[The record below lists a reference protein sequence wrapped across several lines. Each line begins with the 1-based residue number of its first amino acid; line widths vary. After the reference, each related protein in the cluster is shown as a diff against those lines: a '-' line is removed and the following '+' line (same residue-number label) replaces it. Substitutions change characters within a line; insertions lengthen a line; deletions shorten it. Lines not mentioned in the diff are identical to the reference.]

1 MRVNG
6 WTMNVT
12 EWANKSGST
21 DLNTRAN
28 GGLERPTDRVNCS
41 MRMAT
46 SMRVNGLTTRLM
58 ELALI
63 RTQMV
68 LNMSASGGTTSS
80 MDKALKLGLMA
91 LSTMASTLKER
102 RMGVASLHSQ
112 MDLSTLVSFKWMKSR
127 AQVYISGVTESNI
140 QENGCKIRCTDMV
153 T

>member
-1 MRVNG
+1 
-6 WTMNVT
+6 
-12 EWANKSGST
+12 
-21 DLNTRAN
+21 
-28 GGLERPTDRVNCS
+28 
-41 MRMAT
+41 
-46 SMRVNGLTTRLM
+46 M

-112 MDLSTLVSFKWMKSR
+112 MDLSTLVSFK
-127 AQVYISGVTESNI
+127 
-140 QENGCKIRCTDMV
+140 
-153 T
+153 